1 MRSRAAD
8 AGMTRGVLG
17 KVGRVDERLPIRI
30 HYRGWI
36 AVLVPQPD
44 RRDRTPKVVKVLA
57 VPARDLSIGHGGL
70 NQRVHAGGVANV
82 LQVVVR
88 DVTQGILP
96 QHRTAIGPE
105 IANFSLLSGTYGAGQ
120 RTHCLRFVVVVRP

>member
-1 MRSRAAD
+1 MRSRATD
-8 AGMTRGVLG
+8 IGMTRWVFG
-17 KVGRVDERLPIRI
+17 KVGSVDEWLPLRI
-30 HYRGWI
+30 HNRGRI

-70 NQRVHAGGVANV
+70 SQRIHPGGVASV

-88 DVTQGILP
+88 EVPQGVLP